1 MRLHVLSDLHLE
13 HAPFTVPEVDADV
26 LVLAGDTAPGTA
38 GIEWMHRHLPGRT
51 IVCVA
56 GNHEFYGHDLPGL
69 SERLRAAARGGDIH
83 VLENEQVVI
92 DGVRFLGCSL
102 WSDFDYAG
110 AANRVGSMLLC
121 ERLVNDYKQIRASE
135 LGRRLLAQDTRD
147 LHVASR
153 AWLAT
158 ALAAPHDGPTVVVTH
173 HAPLVRRRAR
183 SSAVLDAVA
192 GAFASDLTE
201 LMGPAADL
209 WIFGHIHASVDTEVN
224 GTRVLSNQRGYPHEP
239 VEGFD
244 PSLVVEV

>member
-1 MRLHVLSDLHLE
+1 VRLHVLSDLHLE
-13 HAPFTVPEVDADV
+13 HAPFTVPALDADV

-69 SERLRAAARGGDIH
+69 STRLRAAARGGDIH
-83 VLENEQVVI
+83 VLENDAVVI
-92 DGVRFLGCSL
+92 GGVRFLGCSL

-110 AANRVGSMLLC
+110 AANRANSMLLC
-121 ERLVNDYKQIRASE
+121 ERLVNDYKQIRASA
-135 LGRRLLAQDTRD
+135 LDRRLRPQDTLD

-173 HAPLVRRRAR
+173 HAPLVRRRER

-209 WIFGHIHASVDTEVN
+209 WIFGHIHRCLDTEVN

-239 VEGFD
+239 VDGFA
-244 PSLVVEV
+244 PALLVDV